1 MQLSSEHYGQSG
13 PTTQKKPS
21 KGDSMRD
28 KHSRD
33 LDDDNQVMSK
43 QLHDVIVAC
52 ADRHPGAGAHELAAY
67 VAQYS
72 SVSQLRSFATEL
84 ISGACRAVLKDQAHG
99 SDKPRGAEA
108 GQRRAPRP
116 VSVPATVRT
125 PLPAADPRS
134 GWQALLDGTVHVG
147 AGEQKPLGAC
157 TVADLQFCIKDRDSG
172 IGRLEDQISHM
183 RHLISLMQRTHA
195 DRVAE
200 LPLRKQWR
208 SLS

>member
-1 MQLSSEHYGQSG
+1 
-13 PTTQKKPS
+13 
-21 KGDSMRD
+21 MRD

-33 LDDDNQVMSK
+33 LAEENQVMSK
-43 QLHDVIVAC
+43 QLHDVIVAY
-52 ADRHPGAGAHELAAY
+52 ADRHPGAGAHELAVY

-72 SVSQLRSFATEL
+72 PVAQLRSFAAEL
-84 ISGACRAVLKDQAHG
+84 LSGACRAALNDQAHG
-99 SDKPRGAEA
+99 GDKPRVAGA
-108 GQRRAPRP
+108 GQRRAHRP

-134 GWQALLDGTVHVG
+134 GWQALLVGTVHVG

-157 TVADLQFCIKDRDSG
+157 TVADLQFCIKDRDTR

-183 RHLISLMQRTHA
+183 RHLITLMQRTHA
-195 DRVAE
+195 DRVAQ
-200 LPLRKQWR
+200 LPLHKQWR